1 MELETLLKNHLI
13 QPDNLKSQVIRNQ
26 ELIFDFT
33 HKMAQLVQQVKQF
46 NNKLDRES

>member
-1 MELETLLKNHLI
+1 MELETLLKNKTI

-33 HKMAQLVQQVKQF
+33 HKMAQLVQKVKQF
-46 NNKLDRES
+46 NNKLDHKS

>member
-13 QPDNLKSQVIRNQ
+13 QPDSLKSQVMRNQ

-33 HKMAQLVQQVKQF
+33 HKIAQLIQQVKQF
-46 NNKLDRES
+46 NNKLNHDI